1 MTPKEIEETTVGED
15 NLLGT
20 LFPLLLIV
28 LAFWLLVIRPAK
40 KRQQDMS
47 RIQNSVT
54 IGSEVMLGSGFYG
67 TVVGV
72 GDDTLQLSIAPGT
85 EVKVARQAVVR
96 VVDGTTA
103 DVDDRPTDRP
113 EQP

>member
-1 MTPKEIEETTVGED
+1 MGED

-20 LFPLLLIV
+20 IFPLLLIV

-72 GDDTLQLSIAPGT
+72 GDDTITLAIAPGT

-96 VVDGTTA
+96 VVDDSTA
-103 DVDDRPTDRP
+103 DSARDDRPTDTP